1 MPKGKGFAVSTDQG
15 SCPCGGGAYLTCC
28 GSLHRGD
35 QRAETAEQ
43 LMRSRYSAFVKGEL
57 EYLLA
62 THPETDVPEAERR
75 QQLRRSFRATRW
87 MGLRIV
93 SCTDGGVGDVAGTVV
108 FEARHR
114 EGVLRETSFFQR
126 SDGSSDGDWQYIK
139 PLDSPLQGHDID

>member
-1 MPKGKGFAVSTDQG
+1 M
-15 SCPCGGGAYLTCC
+15 YRTCC
-28 GSLHRGD
+28 GPLHCGD

-62 THPETDVPEAERR
+62 THPDADVPEAERR
-75 QQLRRSFRATRW
+75 QQLRRSFRTTRW
-87 MGLRIV
+87 MGLRIL
-93 SCTDGGVGDVAGTVV
+93 SCTAGGVGDLAGTVV

-126 SDGSSDGDWQYIK
+126 SGGSSDGDWLYIK
-139 PLDSPLQGHDID
+139 ALETS

>member
-1 MPKGKGFAVSTDQG
+1 MAGGFGTGLDS
-15 SCPCGGGAYLTCC
+15 SPCPCGGGMYRTCC
-28 GSLHRGD
+28 GPLHCGD

-43 LMRSRYSAFVKGEL
+43 LMRSRYSAFVKCEL

-62 THPETDVPEAERR
+62 THPDADVPEAERR

-87 MGLRIV
+87 MGLRIL
-93 SCTDGGVGDVAGTVV
+93 SCTDGGVGDLAGTVV

-126 SDGSSDGDWQYIK
+126 SGGSSDGDWLYIK
-139 PLDSPLQGHDID
+139 ALETS

>member
-1 MPKGKGFAVSTDQG
+1 M
-15 SCPCGGGAYLTCC
+15 YRTCC
-28 GSLHRGD
+28 GPLHCGD

-43 LMRSRYSAFVKGEL
+43 LMRSRYSAFVKCEL

-62 THPETDVPEAERR
+62 THPDADVPEAERR

-87 MGLRIV
+87 MGLRIL
-93 SCTDGGVGDVAGTVV
+93 SCTDGGVGDLAGTVV

-126 SDGSSDGDWQYIK
+126 SGGSSDGDWLYIK
-139 PLDSPLQGHDID
+139 ALETS

>member
-1 MPKGKGFAVSTDQG
+1 M
-15 SCPCGGGAYLTCC
+15 YRTCC
-28 GSLHRGD
+28 GPLHCGD

-62 THPETDVPEAERR
+62 THPDADVPEAERR
-75 QQLRRSFRATRW
+75 QQLRRSARAIRW
-87 MGLRIV
+87 MGLRIL
-93 SCTDGGVGDVAGTVV
+93 SCTAGGVGDLAGIVV

-126 SDGSSDGDWQYIK
+126 SGGSSDGDWLYIK
-139 PLDSPLQGHDID
+139 ALETS

>member
-1 MPKGKGFAVSTDQG
+1 MPGGFGTGLDS
-15 SCPCGGGAYLTCC
+15 SPCPCGGGIYRSCC
-28 GSLHRGD
+28 GPLHRGE

-62 THPETDVPEAERR
+62 THPDADVPEAERR

-87 MGLRIV
+87 MGLRIL
-93 SCTDGGVGDVAGTVV
+93 SCTDGGVGDLVGSVV

-126 SDGSSDGDWQYIK
+126 SGGSSDGDWLYIK
-139 PLDSPLQGHDID
+139 ALETS

>member
-1 MPKGKGFAVSTDQG
+1 MAGGFGTGLDS
-15 SCPCGGGAYLTCC
+15 SPCPCGDGMYRTCC
-28 GSLHRGD
+28 GPLHCGD

-62 THPETDVPEAERR
+62 THPDADVPEAERR
-75 QQLRRSFRATRW
+75 QQLRRSFRGTRW
-87 MGLRIV
+87 MGLRIL
-93 SCTDGGVGDVAGTVV
+93 SCTDGGVGDLAGTVV

-126 SDGSSDGDWQYIK
+126 SGGSSDGDWLYIK
-139 PLDSPLQGHDID
+139 ALETS

>member
-1 MPKGKGFAVSTDQG
+1 MAGGFGTGLDS
-15 SCPCGGGAYLTCC
+15 SPCPCGGGIYRSCC
-28 GSLHRGD
+28 GPLHRGE

-62 THPETDVPEAERR
+62 THPDADVPEAERR

-87 MGLRIV
+87 MGLRIL
-93 SCTDGGVGDVAGTVV
+93 SCTDGGVGDLTGTVV

-114 EGVLRETSFFQR
+114 VGVLRETSFFQR
-126 SDGSSDGDWQYIK
+126 SGGGSDGDWLYIK
-139 PLDSPLQGHDID
+139 ALETP